1 MTGNFQ
7 NNWKQKK
14 LMEKSQFWKLPVI
27 LLSIL
32 KRNNVLFK
40 EINQKIGIFKNLE
53 NGLSTLSQLHVEG
66 WNCVYFELLYSVM

>member
-14 LMEKSQFWKLPVI
+14 LIEKSQFWKLPVI